1 MKIVITGAT
10 GLVGSHLAVRLL
22 ENRDLEIH
30 CTSRSQKSTDKLRAV
45 CNGFG
50 ADFSRLKI
58 HYIPLEQNDE
68 LTQFFRDINPDIV
81 FHTAAIV
88 SLERGN
94 DTQMITSNVELTAT
108 ITERLLDLKN
118 RGKEPLLIHTS
129 SIAAL
134 GTKPY
139 PELTDESCQ
148 IESIAKISAYA
159 RSKFLSE
166 NEVWRAQRMGLRV
179 IVVNPSMVVGIT
191 SDGSEREGIQ
201 KMFKLLSSGI
211 PAYTLGVMGFVD
223 VRDVSEAMYQLAFT
237 AQNGYKEIEGNRYI
251 LSGVNLNYKELITTF
266 SQAFG
271 KRKPSIYISKT
282 LLTFAIRTLALWSKI
297 RGVKPII
304 PPSIVGYMTN
314 RTAYDGTK
322 IERVIE
328 GFKYRDFRDS
338 ANMVAQRF
346 KT

>member
-22 ENRDLEIH
+22 ENRDSEIH

-45 CNGFG
+45 CNDFG
-50 ADFSRLKI
+50 ADFSKLKI

-68 LTQFFRDINPDIV
+68 LTQFFRDIEPDIV

-88 SLERGN
+88 SLEGGN
-94 DTQMITSNVELTAT
+94 ETQMITSNVELTAT
-108 ITERLLDLKN
+108 ITESLLDLKS
-118 RGKEPLLIHTS
+118 RGKEPLLIHIS

-148 IESIAKISAYA
+148 IESIAKISAYS

-179 IVVNPSMVVGIT
+179 IIVNPSIVVGVA

-201 KMFKLLSSGI
+201 KLFKLLSGGI
-211 PAYTLGVMGFVD
+211 PAYTLGAMGFVD
-223 VRDVSEAMYQLAFT
+223 VRDLSEAMYQLAFT
-237 AQNGYKEIEGNRYI
+237 AQSGNKEIEGNRYI
-251 LSGVNLNYKELITTF
+251 LNGVNLNFKEFITTF
-266 SQAFG
+266 NQAFG
-271 KRKPSIYISKT
+271 KRKPPIYISKT
-282 LLTFAIRTLALWSKI
+282 LLTFVIQTLALWSKI
-297 RGVKPII
+297 RGAKPLIT
-304 PPSIVGYMTN
+304 PSSIGYMTN
-314 RTAYDGTK
+314 QTAYDGTK
-322 IERVIE
+322 IERTIE
-328 GFKYRDFRDS
+328 GFKYRDFGDS
-338 ANMVAQRF
+338 AKMVAQRF
-346 KT
+346 KM